1 MTQENCM
8 QYFHGKSLS
17 YDLKKVK
24 IKKLKF
30 TVQPVMKARGEVE
43 V

>member
-1 MTQENCM
+1 M

-17 YDLKKVK
+17 YDLKMVK

-30 TVQPVMKARGEVE
+30 TLQPAMKAQWESGGIALLFL
-43 V
+43 